1 MKNLQTNRTDVNLPI
16 EKIKEDFELLFIS
29 KLITNSTQE
38 LKAIKEITETLST
51 NSNSTET
58 FKIESWKIKSIIDDL
73 PFNSSGGQ
81 SGLTNQLLKI
91 SANEEL
97 LEILKLTL
105 QEMIDINYFPDNFNI
120 AQMYALV
127 KDPS

>member
-16 EKIKEDFELLFIS
+16 EKIKEDFELLFNS

-58 FKIESWKIKSIIDDL
+58 FKIESWI
-73 PFNSSGGQ
+73 
-81 SGLTNQLLKI
+81 
-91 SANEEL
+91 
-97 LEILKLTL
+97 
-105 QEMIDINYFPDNFNI
+105 INY
-120 AQMYALV
+120 
-127 KDPS
+127 